1 MVNGVFGAHG
11 VHVQLHVE
19 EEPMTGTDNAT
30 IHQLKMEAWIAQALV
45 MKVHFAMIM
54 TVQVSNLLKRLQKYI
69 NDKIIFFSTRFL
81 NCSNSK

>member
-1 MVNGVFGAHG
+1 MVNGGFGAHG

-30 IHQLKMEAWIAQALV
+30 IHQLKMEAWIAQALA

-54 TVQVSNLLKRLQKYI
+54 TVQVSIPYKTMQKY
-69 NDKIIFFSTRFL
+69 L
-81 NCSNSK
+81 NKCNNAFHQVL